1 MPRSA
6 IAAVT
11 PDYLGTIEGIA
22 DYIIQIAQQ
31 KKLINYIKN
40 EYDLDKNSN
49 RVYCLRNGTFRCCH
63 FLFKI
68 LKIYC
73 LYYLSQPF

>member
-11 PDYLGTIEGIA
+11 PDLGTIEGIA

-31 KKLINYIKN
+31 KLINYIKN
-40 EYDLDKNSN
+40 EYDS
-49 RVYCLRNGTFRCCH
+49 
-63 FLFKI
+63 
-68 LKIYC
+68 
-73 LYYLSQPF
+73 

>member
-1 MPRSA
+1 MEEVVIQDPETAESAYMPRSA

-40 EYDLDKNSN
+40 EYDSLKKNSN
-49 RVYCLRNGTFRCCH
+49 RVYCLRNGTF
-63 FLFKI
+63 
-68 LKIYC
+68 
-73 LYYLSQPF
+73 

>member
-11 PDYLGTIEGIA
+11 PDYLGTIEGIRL
-22 DYIIQIAQQ
+22 YNTNCTT

-40 EYDLDKNSN
+40 EYDS
-49 RVYCLRNGTFRCCH
+49 
-63 FLFKI
+63 
-68 LKIYC
+68 
-73 LYYLSQPF
+73 